1 MLAVSDPG
9 LPSAARASAAS
20 SRAASPSRSPLCLLS
35 TVSRRSLSRL
45 FSRTATRTGTK
56 ERKKESDNAWEGWED
71 GMPSTQGFSGEEC
84 GASRRAVAHPR
95 ASTSSYLSSQF
106 LANSQNQKRGRR
118 KKENRPPKEGM
129 STDGRPSENTP
140 AWIASHQSSLPNAAK
155 GYQERDQRWSSKIS
169 LKEPR
174 EKERKKTATQGRDAD
189 GRTARRHHTG
199 ILRRGVS
206 GASRRPP

>member
-1 MLAVSDPG
+1 MIYLIRPHLTRFSPTRKRQSQNEKKSDGTWENGTPPPLVYTRDLRKGSVLAVSDPG

-106 LANSQNQKRGRR
+106 LANSRSNPHYIRCSPQHLGCSPSDPTPGAAGVGAGR
-118 KKENRPPKEGM
+118 
-129 STDGRPSENTP
+129 
-140 AWIASHQSSLPNAAK
+140 
-155 GYQERDQRWSSKIS
+155 
-169 LKEPR
+169 
-174 EKERKKTATQGRDAD
+174 
-189 GRTARRHHTG
+189 HT
-199 ILRRGVS
+199 
-206 GASRRPP
+206 